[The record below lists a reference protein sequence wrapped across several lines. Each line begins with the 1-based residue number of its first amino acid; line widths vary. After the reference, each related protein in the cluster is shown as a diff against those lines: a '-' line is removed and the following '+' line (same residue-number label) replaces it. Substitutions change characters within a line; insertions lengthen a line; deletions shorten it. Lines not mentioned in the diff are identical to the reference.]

1 MSKDL
6 LKVAGDFA
14 QEVEEASLEKIVGG
28 ADMAARGL
36 SKGNTGDYC
45 TLTWELQYLPD
56 SKRAGVKSE
65 MGRIKYSLFIK

>member
-1 MSKDL
+1 MSKDW

-45 TLTWELQYLPD
+45 TLTWECSICPT
-56 SKRAGVKSE
+56 VTCWC
-65 MGRIKYSLFIK
+65 

>member
-28 ADMAARGL
+28 ADMAARG
-36 SKGNTGDYC
+36 NTGDYC
-45 TLTWELQYLPD
+45 TLTWECSICPT
-56 SKRAGVKSE
+56 VTCWC
-65 MGRIKYSLFIK
+65 